1 MLHYTTISAT
11 KKKKYGRPD
20 SVFLHE
26 TANANNVFSQ
36 SLYKVMSH
44 QYDLCEYL

>member
-11 KKKKYGRPD
+11 KQKKNGRSN
-20 SVFLHE
+20 SVYLHE

-36 SLYKVMSH
+36 SLYKVISH
-44 QYDLCEYL
+44 KYDLCEYL